1 MRGSAIDPVGLN
13 FPVAGSYSSAETSSV
28 VSVPP
33 PTMRTRP
40 SRSRV
45 AVWPART
52 WGIDP
57 VALNPAGPGLGG
69 GALVAVGA
77 GDGAGVVA
85 VAVEVAAVGV
95 EVGASVAPCD
105 GEVPTPAEQPANTK
119 TATRPPT
126 RRPFARRTPT
136 RRGCPPRRDRTSIG
150 SDMCS
155 RQPVEVRGAIG
166 RTPMHGQTDPTS
178 GPTRI
183 RCSPGTS
190 RLVTCK
196 RGATSGGREC
206 GPRPTVGE
214 PAGWES
220 AVVAGDATMD
230 ATSADAA
237 AAATTTLAGDFED
250 LRLRLDV
257 RQVGFAVKRGLVMTR
272 GQAEV
277 PGCVEPIG
285 VGRAEGERSGVS
297 AGRRVLSLRCKD
309 QGPGLARI

>member
-105 GEVPTPAEQPANTK
+105 GVVPTAAEQPANTK

-126 RRPFARRTPT
+126 RRPFARRNATV
-136 RRGCPPRRDRTSIG
+136 RGGAPRRDRNSIG

-155 RQPVEVRGAIG
+155 RQSVEVRGAIG
-166 RTPMHGQTDPTS
+166 RTPMHGQADPTS

-183 RCSPGTS
+183 RCSPWTS
-190 RLVTCK
+190 RLVTCG

-206 GPRPTVGE
+206 GRRPTVAE

-220 AVVAGDATMD
+220 AVGAGDATMD
-230 ATSADAA
+230 APSAR
-237 AAATTTLAGDFED
+237 LA
-250 LRLRLDV
+250 
-257 RQVGFAVKRGLVMTR
+257 KRPLGSLQ
-272 GQAEV
+272 GA
-277 PGCVEPIG
+277 
-285 VGRAEGERSGVS
+285 SLSS
-297 AGRRVLSLRCKD
+297 AGRDVS
-309 QGPGLARI
+309 